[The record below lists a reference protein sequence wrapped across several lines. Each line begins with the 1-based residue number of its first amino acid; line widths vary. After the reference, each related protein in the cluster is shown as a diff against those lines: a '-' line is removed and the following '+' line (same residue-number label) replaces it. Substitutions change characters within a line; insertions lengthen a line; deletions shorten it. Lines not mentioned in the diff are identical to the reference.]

1 MYMPRSAAPVDSSA
15 QSGYMPKSAVIA
27 KPKKQNGNFLDNVV
41 NSTGQLIGDTFSAI
55 AHPINTAKS
64 IYGLGSGILQLA
76 IPGEQGNEEL
86 ARSVGK
92 FYADRY
98 GSLDKAFNTFYND
111 PAGMLMDASVVLGGA
126 GGLLKTGA
134 GLATKGAKVTSLA
147 SNAAKAGRIGSKLS
161 KVASYVDPIS
171 LAGKGVGRGFNTAK
185 GKLASGL
192 ASESENILTRGM
204 GNPMGLKK
212 ARGVSPISMNEL
224 FAKYN
229 TYDRSPESFQAGAST
244 ANKQARSL
252 LESAPTSIDTRNI
265 VKLFDEEIAKLA
277 DKAKTST
284 KNRLAMEELINRKQM
299 FLDGIQSPEMATPL
313 FNDATKVYDIKS
325 SFQGDVPP
333 SSFGMPT
340 QEVGKNLGTTKAYQT
355 LLSGVEQKAPGIK
368 NLGREQAA
376 LLKLKEIATNQANR
390 GAAKQNMN
398 FSRLGGAGLG
408 GFLGGIPGAVGGY
421 AIEQVANSPQ
431 FLAGSS
437 KAMGLGA
444 RGLNTSV
451 PIPNLLRQGLGAG
464 YNTAKVGRMASPTQ
478 SRSESVQRSPVGQ
491 PLVREKRSY
500 TPSVSQPR
508 FVTTQINYK
517 APANPFKNKSS
528 FGKTK
533 KVRAGS
539 FN

>member
-1 MYMPRSAAPVDSSA
+1 MPFIPDQPTS
-15 QSGYMPKSAVIA
+15 Q
-27 KPKKQNGNFLDNVV
+27 KKTGFVPDKQTIGGFIGNAFS
-41 NSTGQLIGDTFSAI
+41 STGKLVGDTVSAI
-55 AHPINTAKS
+55 AHPINTVKS

-111 PAGMLMDASVVLGGA
+111 PAGMAMDASVVLGGA

-134 GLATKGAKVTSLA
+134 GLATKGAKVVSLS
-147 SNAAKAGRIGSKLS
+147 SNAAKAGRLGSKLS
-161 KVASYVDPIS
+161 KIASYVDPIS
-171 LAGKGVGRGFNTAK
+171 LAGKGISRGFSATK

-204 GNPMGLKK
+204 GNPKTLEK

-244 ANKQARSL
+244 ANKQARAL
-252 LESAPTSIDTRNI
+252 LESAPTSIDTRDI

-277 DKAKTST
+277 ENAKTST

-340 QEVGKNLGTTKAYQT
+340 QEIGKNLGTTKAYQT

-376 LLKLKEIATNQANR
+376 LLKLKEMATSQASR
-390 GAAKQNMN
+390 GAAKQNVN
-398 FSRLGGAGLG
+398 AFRFGGAGVG
-408 GFLGGIPGAVGGY
+408 GLLGGIPGAVGGY
-421 AIEQVANSPQ
+421 VAEQVANSPQ

-437 KAMGLGA
+437 KSMEIGA
-444 RGLNTSV
+444 RGLNTPV
-451 PIPNLLRQGLGAG
+451 KVPNLLRQGLSTG